1 MSAASFSVGQRVVVN
16 ERYRGAGCN
25 HGAIGFYGHVV
36 DVEPSGD
43 AYGPWI
49 RVAFLGHIDGPS
61 AAGYGH
67 YMTYGKDHPFPCYG
81 FELDHAD

>member
-1 MSAASFSVGQRVVVN
+1 MSFAVGDRVVVN

-25 HGAIGFYGHVV
+25 HGAIGFYGHVAAIKFF
-36 DVEPSGD
+36 PAT

-49 RVAFLGHIDGPS
+49 QVAFGGHIDGS
-61 AAGYGH
+61 AVQGYEWHLQHG
-67 YMTYGKDHPFPCYG
+67 DQHPFPCYA